1 MPNGAPHGAG
11 LGEGEDG
18 EGKGGKGED
27 DEPEWLRAAGELM
40 GWQLGQGAL
49 ERSGGAV
56 PLLSGGRGGK
66 GGRGG
71 RGGRGGSGPDISPL
85 TGGRGGRGGRGDV
98 SGRGGRGGMGGVV
111 TAASRDAD
119 RVVRRLAFSPSG
131 GDDGDEGDGDGSGGD
146 GQPGAVVLEFEELLD
161 SAIQPA
167 AAFGVASGCARRPA
181 GSAEAETQTEGVGV
195 EAGAQTT
202 GVGTAEAGA
211 QATAAMA
218 DEATQTAELSPPS
231 PPSLLIA
238 RASQTDAGGD
248 DLAVYGGSRRSGG
261 RQRERWRALRQQQAG
276 AAEPQA
282 YDVLGVRAR
291 AREELELL
299 TGVSAAE
306 VERRLQAAHERC
318 LARGWDW
325 GGLDDGAL
333 A

>member
-1 MPNGAPHGAG
+1 M
-11 LGEGEDG
+11 
-18 EGKGGKGED
+18 
-27 DEPEWLRAAGELM
+27 
-40 GWQLGQGAL
+40 
-49 ERSGGAV
+49 
-56 PLLSGGRGGK
+56 
-66 GGRGG
+66 
-71 RGGRGGSGPDISPL
+71 
-85 TGGRGGRGGRGDV
+85 
-98 SGRGGRGGMGGVV
+98 
-111 TAASRDAD
+111 
-119 RVVRRLAFSPSG
+119 RRLAFPPSG
-131 GDDGDEGDGDGSGGD
+131 GDGTG
-146 GQPGAVVLEFEELLD
+146 
-161 SAIQPA
+161 
-167 AAFGVASGCARRPA
+167 
-181 GSAEAETQTEGVGV
+181 TV
-195 EAGAQTT
+195 EAGVQATPSVDEAAVMT
-202 GVGTAEAGA
+202 MAPGTAEVGV
-211 QATAAMA
+211 QAAATTA
-218 DEATQTAELSPPS
+218 DGTTQAEELSPPS

-261 RQRERWRALRQQQAG
+261 RQRERWRAVRQQQAG